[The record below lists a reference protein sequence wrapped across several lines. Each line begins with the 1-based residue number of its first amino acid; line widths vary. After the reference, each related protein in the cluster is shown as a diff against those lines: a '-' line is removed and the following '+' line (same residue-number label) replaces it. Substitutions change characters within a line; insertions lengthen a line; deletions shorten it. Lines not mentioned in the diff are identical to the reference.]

1 MHRATTGH
9 GSCRRRLAM
18 AFAVFGLLF
27 NPSRRSGDG
36 DRLRQQE
43 GSMRRAWRATLVAFA
58 ALALS
63 VPGVAAAQQY
73 VYPERGQSPQQQE
86 FDRGQCYSWA
96 VQQTG
101 FDPANPQVAAG
112 APPPTS
118 GAPQG
123 GMFRGAAGGA
133 ALGAV
138 GGAIGGDAGKGAA
151 IGAGVGAL
159 FGGFRR
165 MRAMEEEQAQMANY
179 QAQTAQ
185 ATGGFNRAYGACL

>member
-1 MHRATTGH
+1 MK
-9 GSCRRRLAM
+9 SPPDM
-18 AFAVFGLLF
+18 D
-27 NPSRRSGDG
+27 SRWPRTWSTRWAGRSGARAGPGTARDSRFG
-36 DRLRQQE
+36 CRSTAKRISLVGPRSNT
-43 GSMRRAWRATLVAFA
+43 GPPRRMK
-58 ALALS
+58 
-63 VPGVAAAQQY
+63 P
-73 VYPERGQSPQQQE
+73 YPPRGQSFDQQAVDKAECQ
-86 FDRGQCYSWA
+86 RWA
-96 VQQTG
+96 TEQTG
-101 FDPANPQVAAG
+101 YNPAT
-112 APPPTS
+112 PPPPPMA
-118 GAPQG
+118 GPPQG

>member
-1 MHRATTGH
+1 MVIRRTVRIGVYVATVGLTAQ
-9 GSCRRRLAM
+9 LA
-18 AFAVFGLLF
+18 ATCAWG
-27 NPSRRSGDG
+27 
-36 DRLRQQE
+36 QQ
-43 GSMRRAWRATLVAFA
+43 L
-58 ALALS
+58 
-63 VPGVAAAQQY
+63 Y
-73 VYPERGQSPQQQE
+73 IYPQRGQSFDQQAVDKAECQ
-86 FDRGQCYSWA
+86 RWA
-96 VQQTG
+96 TEQTG
-101 FDPANPQVAAG
+101 YNPATPP
-112 APPPTS
+112 PPPTP

-123 GMFRGAAGGA
+123 GMFRGAFGGA

-185 ATGGFNRAYGACL
+185 ATGGFNRAYSACLQGRGYTVQ

>member
-1 MHRATTGH
+1 MIRCPKRVVLLVGA
-9 GSCRRRLAM
+9 
-18 AFAVFGLLF
+18 AVALSD
-27 NPSRRSGDG
+27 P
-36 DRLRQQE
+36 
-43 GSMRRAWRATLVAFA
+43 TL
-58 ALALS
+58 ALA
-63 VPGVAAAQQY
+63 QMY

-112 APPPTS
+112 PAPMPT
-118 GAPQG
+118 APQG

-165 MRAMEEEQAQMANY
+165 HRWMEEQQQMQMSYASQQQSALAHGRANY
-179 QAQTAQ
+179 NNA
-185 ATGGFNRAYGACL
+185 FSACMAGRGYVVR